1 MEQNSLISVR
11 SWWAY
16 LFFQRLCTMAV
27 KIRFSRIG
35 KKGIPFYRLIAIDSR
50 KKRDGAFLE
59 DLGTYDTLNAKV
71 VVFHKDRYD
80 AWVAQ
85 GAQPTDSAKKVYRLY
100 NRSTGN
106 SAVAASVAA
115 EKSKRTSTKKAAA
128 AE

>member
-1 MEQNSLISVR
+1 
-11 SWWAY
+11 
-16 LFFQRLCTMAV
+16 MAV

-59 DLGTYDTLNAKV
+59 DLGTYDTVNGTV

-80 AWVAQ
+80 AWIAK
-85 GAQPTDSAKKVYRLY
+85 GAQPTDSAKKVYRIY
-100 NRSTGN
+100 NRSTGK
-106 SAVAASVAA
+106 ATAATVVA
-115 EKSKRTSTKKAAA
+115 EKTKSSSSKKAAA